1 VYYMLQKLNG
11 RRSLP
16 AAFFKNR
23 PSEAS
28 SCGQWTWHCFLIRR
42 FHARDSDGTKLHKGE
57 CSKSEDRS
65 FFLSLVKIEVA
76 HMCVYKFFCCL
87 YIFLRRHDTVNCYLY
102 VQIYMSHRQRCTY
115 RFPIHPVIS
124 MYVLDSVI

>member
-1 VYYMLQKLNG
+1 MLQKLNG
-11 RRSLP
+11 KRSLP

-65 FFLSLVKIEVA
+65 FFFEPSEDRSCTHV
-76 HMCVYKFFCCL
+76 CVQ
-87 YIFLRRHDTVNCYLY
+87 IFLL
-102 VQIYMSHRQRCTY
+102 
-115 RFPIHPVIS
+115 
-124 MYVLDSVI
+124 SVHFSEAA